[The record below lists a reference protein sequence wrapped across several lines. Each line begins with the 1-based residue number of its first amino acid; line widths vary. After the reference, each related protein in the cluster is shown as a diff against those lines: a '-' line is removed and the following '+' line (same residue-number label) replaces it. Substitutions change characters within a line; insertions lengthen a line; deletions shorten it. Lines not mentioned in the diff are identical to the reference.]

1 MKMLMYYLMPDL
13 LAFCVKCIHF
23 KNKTARNKCFRL
35 DVMIAMFYMYTVG
48 KLLIFENLLNN

>member
-1 MKMLMYYLMPDL
+1 MLMYYLMPDL